1 MRGAMAGARRRGR
14 PLCVPSLALLVCLFA
29 GRAGAQDE
37 PTANSIDLSQ
47 GAVLSSSRVTGL
59 SGAVTAIAEGMEGG
73 LSNPAAAAVRTAAS
87 ADWWDYWV
95 ALSLTYPLDNGDF
108 YNSGNVVDE
117 SETASADSFYFLNTG
132 GYLQLYGLGFGLNVE
147 ILQVDVRVPDMD
159 EAVLHLQLITNHV
172 QAGYLFLDGQLA
184 LAGGLQV
191 LRERATAQVGRERT
205 SQPVDVGLG
214 GEGGVLIRP
223 NGAQWRVGAG
233 LYSQV
238 KTEYDERGGQVA
250 QRFVLPKYSVRPW
263 RGNLAFAYQF
273 GKRPLN
279 PRFSYVEERA
289 REPLRALDARRRRA
303 EQEHARRLQVLR
315 QHASPDRHARLA
327 QEEREFAEQ
336 KLVFGAERDAI
347 RKAAWRELR
356 AGVRRLWARRYY
368 LLVGEVSFA
377 GRVENAVGLE
387 SFFAQRVQRSGE
399 KLTVTPRLG
408 FESEVWP
415 THIKV
420 RIGSYYEPSRFQ
432 ETSARVHGTFGVDVR
447 LFNWDVFRIW
457 PEDYLWQLTSAIDV
471 TRDYQAFSVGFGG
484 WY

>member
-1 MRGAMAGARRRGR
+1 MRGAMAGTRRRGR
-14 PLCVPSLALLVCLFA
+14 SLCVASLALLVCLVA
-29 GRAGAQDE
+29 GRTRAQDDY
-37 PTANSIDLSQ
+37 SIDLSQ

-108 YNSGNVVDE
+108 YNSGNSLDDE
-117 SETASADSFYFLNTG
+117 GGSAKADSFYFLNTG

-147 ILQVDVRVPDMD
+147 ILQVDVHVPDMD

-172 QAGYLFLDGQLA
+172 QVGYLFLDGQLA

-191 LRERATAQVGRERT
+191 LRERATAQLGRERT
-205 SQPVDVGLG
+205 SQPIDVGLG
-214 GEGGVLIRP
+214 GEAGVLIRP
-223 NGAQWRVGAG
+223 NGAQWRAGAG
-233 LYSQV
+233 MYSVV
-238 KTEYDERGGQVA
+238 KTEYDENDRGGQIA
-250 QRFVLPKYSVRPW
+250 QQFVLPQYSVRPW
-263 RGNLAFAYQF
+263 RGNVAFAYQF

-303 EQEHARRLQVLR
+303 EQEHARRLQELR
-315 QHASPDRHARLA
+315 RDARPDRHARLA
-327 QEEREFAEQ
+327 QEEQAFAEQ
-336 KLVFGAERDAI
+336 ELVFGAERDAI

-368 LLVGEVSFA
+368 LLVGEASFA
-377 GRVENAVGLE
+377 GRVEDAVGLE
-387 SFFAQRVQRSGE
+387 SFFAQREQRSGE
-399 KLTVTPRLG
+399 RITVTPRLG

-420 RIGSYYEPSRFQ
+420 RAGGYYEPSRFQ
-432 ETSARVHGTFGVDVR
+432 ETSARFHGTFGVDVR

-471 TRDYQAFSVGFGG
+471 TRAYQAFSLGFGG